1 MGPLGVKAKVTPFDD
16 SLTVSNRRRHIC
28 HDTTPG
34 KELVS
39 DGALLGVRAVRHP
52 HEGGVIVSLDTR
64 SIDSAGLQQ
73 MVSNGE
79 HVHSKLTGTDFGRR
93 PVDIEEQRVIR
104 AVRTGRP
111 TLDGVVRPG
120 VVCRAVVRYTEQ
132 VAFTGSDSDVV
143 LEPRKAVQHFSRDDT
158 GLDAFL
164 QHHVEKTGDTI
175 SDGVGFFFGKTGLSQ
190 DAVHLELR
198 LSVGVTCG
206 HEVFGEVGSFVDEV
220 FELFDVALQLHQT
233 LLVPAVHIRA
243 LAHDVFSF
251 IHPAPEQQIV
261 GLRDVPAHSVVAH
274 NTSKVFQAA
283 RPTYTTGNRFERLC
297 EARDTVAH
305 EQIQCAY
312 FLRRLVKDAPES
324 VLVRRAVGLVS
335 KESGPLGEATAN
347 VHELR
352 VDTILEVQPPRGS
365 TKTGVR
371 RHANGFIEFFVT
383 PGHGFISQ
391 LFHARFAGSRLVG
404 NAGFFSRVLGTTRK
418 LIERRIDVFTFTLLS
433 CRMECFI
440 ASRVPCAI
448 HTGSLLRAETRGVIK
463 SGPQELGIVRTF
475 SHVCYPQHFRAR
487 LVTFLTASAVVRE
500 LSVLLTLKPRS
511 FAMDFQLDWMSAK
524 SRVSMDGKSVFSRR

>member
-1 MGPLGVKAKVTPFDD
+1 M
-16 SLTVSNRRRHIC
+16 
-28 HDTTPG
+28 
-34 KELVS
+34 
-39 DGALLGVRAVRHP
+39 
-52 HEGGVIVSLDTR
+52 
-64 SIDSAGLQQ
+64 
-73 MVSNGE
+73 
-79 HVHSKLTGTDFGRR
+79 
-93 PVDIEEQRVIR
+93 
-104 AVRTGRP
+104 
-111 TLDGVVRPG
+111 
-120 VVCRAVVRYTEQ
+120 
-132 VAFTGSDSDVV
+132 
-143 LEPRKAVQHFSRDDT
+143 LEPWEAVQHFSRDDT
-158 GLDAFL
+158 SLDAFFK
-164 QHHVEKTGDTI
+164 HHVEKTGDNI

-251 IHPAPEQQIV
+251 IHPTPEQQIV

-274 NTSKVFQAA
+274 NTRKVFQAA
-283 RPTYTTGNRFERLC
+283 RPPDTTGNRFERLC

-335 KESGPLGEATAN
+335 EESGPFGEATAN

-352 VDTILEVQPPRGS
+352 IDTILEVQPPRGS

-371 RHANGFIEFFVT
+371 RHANGFIKFFVT

-391 LFHARFAGSRLVG
+391 LFHARHAGGCFAGSRLVG
-404 NAGFFSRVLGTTRK
+404 SAGFFSRVLGAARK
-418 LIERRIDVFTFTLLS
+418 LIERRINVFTFTLLS

-440 ASRVPCAI
+440 ASRVPCTI

-463 SGPQELGIVRTF
+463 SGPQELGIVGTF
-475 SHVCYPQHFRAR
+475 SHVGYPQHFRAR

-511 FAMDFQLDWMSAK
+511 CAMDFQLDWMSAK
-524 SRVSMDGKSVFSRR
+524 SRVSMDGRSAFLRR